1 MNSGVFFFMAP
12 NEFWIKYEFWIRV
25 PFEFWK
31 FFGDCLWVNLNS
43 GSDLDLN
50 SVFLRIRG
58 ESCELT
64 PNISNQIKTTCIN
77 HVGNIIVGIKNE
89 KSKGFFNFFYKVEFN
104 SFLM

>member
-1 MNSGVFFFMAP
+1 M
-12 NEFWIKYEFWIRV
+12 
-25 PFEFWK
+25 
-31 FFGDCLWVNLNS
+31 NLNS

-89 KSKGFFNFFYKVEFN
+89 KSKCFLTFFTKLNLILF
-104 SFLM
+104 